1 MINANVL
8 RQRQSGQ
15 SSKILLAVLV
25 LTLLLG
31 SAGIWWYFF
40 NPTLRIAITDQQ
52 ILDRLSQKLP
62 VTETYLF
69 AFEVTYDSPRVALIA
84 ASERIHAGL
93 DISLR
98 IRFLPDQPP
107 LQGRIDAAAGIRY
120 DRVDEAFYLTDPK
133 VETLTLEGLPEEWA
147 NKARDLVAEGVRVY
161 FNDHP
166 VYKLSERESDRA
178 AKAIL
183 QDISIEDDRIIV
195 HLGPREANRA

>member
-1 MINANVL
+1 MINANRF
-8 RQRQSGQ
+8 RQTQRGQ
-15 SSKILLAVLV
+15 SSKILLAVLL

-31 SAGIWWYFF
+31 GAGVWWYFF
-40 NPTLRIAITDQQ
+40 NPSLRIAITDQQ

>member
-1 MINANVL
+1 MINANRF
-8 RQRQSGQ
+8 RQTQRGQ
-15 SSKILLAVLV
+15 SSKILLAVLL

-31 SAGIWWYFF
+31 GAGVWWYFF
-40 NPTLRIAITDQQ
+40 NPSLRIAITDQQ

-98 IRFLPDQPP
+98 IRFLPDQAP

-120 DRVDEAFYLTDPK
+120 EPNQEAFYLTDPS

-166 VYKLSERESDRA
+166 VYELSERESHRA

-195 HLGPREANRA
+195 HLGPKEANRA